1 MKENVD
7 IIEDDKT
14 IRTESSDNS
23 PKMFQENIT
32 EKDLDL
38 DVKKSGTQLSSIMD
52 NISNINPLRDVH
64 NENKFTNKSKKIKQ
78 L

>member
-14 IRTESSDNS
+14 IRTESGDSS

-64 NENKFTNKSKKIKQ
+64 NENKFANKSKKIKQ

>member
-38 DVKKSGTQLSSIMD
+38 DVKKSGTQLSSIM
-52 NISNINPLRDVH
+52 IILV
-64 NENKFTNKSKKIKQ
+64 I
-78 L
+78 